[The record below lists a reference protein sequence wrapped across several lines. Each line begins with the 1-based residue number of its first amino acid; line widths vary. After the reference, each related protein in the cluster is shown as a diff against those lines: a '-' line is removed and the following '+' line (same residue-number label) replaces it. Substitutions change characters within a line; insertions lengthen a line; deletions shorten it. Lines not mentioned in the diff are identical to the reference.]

1 VDNALCE
8 GIDSASLPAAPPQF
22 LAFPKGR
29 RVINDKAR
37 LLKPRMKKA
46 FVFLCFLAFLAADV
60 DTLAAQP
67 LHDAVPHPGK
77 KLIVGVV
84 QDPPYIIKER
94 DGQWSG
100 LNVEIWKS
108 IVRDL
113 RIDYEFR
120 EMTFKELLVSKEKVL
135 DVLSLQP

>member
-1 VDNALCE
+1 
-8 GIDSASLPAAPPQF
+8 
-22 LAFPKGR
+22 
-29 RVINDKAR
+29 
-37 LLKPRMKKA
+37 MKKA